1 MDLRWPMDQDL
12 RMNGLWTLGN
22 YPSQTFKSFFIFPF
36 CWTSGRCSWINIG
49 SHVQRLV
56 HQTYKVY
63 SLSLRSP
70 VSWTKTKKKKEVGP
84 EMRLVIYRGT
94 VPGRWITFGLTA
106 RSFLFLVSYRRAVC
120 KSPKDSPSPI
130 SSRLHDFYVSVWKRL
145 VPKDYPWFI
154 NHLSPAVVSVRD
166 WFPGDMDK

>member
-1 MDLRWPMDQDL
+1 MYEWSPVITLNLSMDLRWPMDQDL

-84 EMRLVIYRGT
+84 EMRLVMHYELRIDATAESPVIYCLYVSGGDSGDVAINNMSHLWT
-94 VPGRWITFGLTA
+94 H
-106 RSFLFLVSYRRAVC
+106 RSFLLVSC
-120 KSPKDSPSPI
+120 FLSPSG
-130 SSRLHDFYVSVWKRL
+130 L
-145 VPKDYPWFI
+145 
-154 NHLSPAVVSVRD
+154 
-166 WFPGDMDK
+166 